1 MSTLPD
7 LDYHAALANMAGMVE
22 LYREALAAFL
32 QEAPLLMQQ
41 YREHW
46 LAGDWAVARRAA
58 HSLKSSAAVMGAL
71 ALSQAARYLEQHA
84 TAEDGNQPVLEAAW
98 LACMQ
103 AWQRFTQAVAVYLPA

>member
-22 LYREALAAFL
+22 LYREALVAFL

-41 YREHW
+41 YRDYW
-46 LAGDWAVARRAA
+46 LAGDWPVARRAA

-71 ALSQAARYLEQHA
+71 ALSSAAKSLEQLA
-84 TAEDGNQPVLEAAW
+84 AAEGSELAREQAW

-103 AWQRFTQAVAVYLPA
+103 AWQRFTQAVGSYLPA

>member
-7 LDYHAALANMAGMVE
+7 LDYPAALANMAGMAE
-22 LYREALAAFL
+22 LYREALVAFL

-41 YREHW
+41 YRTHW
-46 LAGDWAVARRAA
+46 LAGDWPVARRAA

-71 ALSQAARYLEQHA
+71 ALSDAAKCLEQLA
-84 TAEDGNQPVLEAAW
+84 AAEGRDAVLEDAW
-98 LACMQ
+98 QACMQ

>member
-7 LDYHAALANMAGMVE
+7 LDYHAALDNMAGMAE

-32 QEAPLLMQQ
+32 QEAPLLLQQ

-46 LAGDWAVARRAA
+46 LAGDWPVARRAA

-71 ALSQAARYLEQHA
+71 ALSGAAKSLEQLA
-84 TAEDGNQPVLEAAW
+84 AADGSEQVREDAW
-98 LACMQ
+98 LACLQ
-103 AWQRFTQAVAVYLPA
+103 AWQRFTEAVAVYLPA